1 MKRTLLIT
9 FVLALA
15 LCGCSKPSVVMV
27 FDKTV
32 SGYSV
37 SGVFYPFD
45 RTSEVGQA
53 ELKFVPENGGETLV
67 FSNVGCFEDDNSKT
81 PSKFTGKNICDFV
94 HSENFS
100 RFHNGDTII
109 CHYYSTKHPDSS
121 SQFFYD
127 AEFQFIDID
136 FDGKDE
142 FLINDYSLTQ
152 NENHYTAY
160 EIGPDGFALKDDF
173 PFNCLTSKTI
183 LYPEEKWI
191 FLDEPFGM
199 VDISYIT
206 APVNDGILD
215 IDNIS
220 QEYVGTVHLY
230 YDDGPYTDGSEFSI
244 DTLCWVYRHS
254 TTTWQGG
261 TRINENFKYFF
272 PMGQTSIILR
282 SNTFSG
288 RSYHGGHMIILKDD
302 TDNRFGELRQIFNG
316 KRLVQSKS
324 KDEIARA
331 FEIYCI
337 RHVETLTK

>member
-1 MKRTLLIT
+1 MGLVTLRVP
-9 FVLALA
+9 FPVGESRHSFFESPAA
-15 LCGCSKPSVVMV
+15 CGCL
-27 FDKTV
+27 
-32 SGYSV
+32 
-37 SGVFYPFD
+37 
-45 RTSEVGQA
+45 R
-53 ELKFVPENGGETLV
+53 L
-67 FSNVGCFEDDNSKT
+67 FSAGLM
-81 PSKFTGKNICDFV
+81 
-94 HSENFS
+94 
-100 RFHNGDTII
+100 RA
-109 CHYYSTKHPDSS
+109 S
-121 SQFFYD
+121 SQRS
-127 AEFQFIDID
+127 AI
-136 FDGKDE
+136 K
-142 FLINDYSLTQ
+142 NS
-152 NENHYTAY
+152 
-160 EIGPDGFALKDDF
+160 DGFALKDDF

-183 LYPEEKWI
+183 LYPEKKWI

-230 YDDGPYTDGSEFSI
+230 YDDGPYTDGPEFSI

-288 RSYHGGHMIILKDD
+288 QGYHGGHMIIRKDD

-337 RHVETLTK
+337 RHAETLTK